1 MIGSLRGKLLYKRP
15 DGVVVEAG
23 GVGYQVSVGM
33 NTLSELPDE
42 GREVFLHIHT
52 HVRDD
57 ALELI
62 GFASEDERRVFKT
75 LLGISGI
82 GPKMA
87 LNIVSGMPHDEF
99 LKAVESEDIALLT
112 KVPGLG
118 KKTAH
123 RLVLELRGKL
133 PRMEQPRDRAFEDA
147 VSALVNLGYRKSDA
161 LGAVEKAYNKGQR
174 DIEKVVREAL
184 KQLTGSG
191 DEKA

>member
-1 MIGSLRGKLLYKRP
+1 VIGSLRGKLAVKRP
-15 DGVVVEAG
+15 EEVVVEAA
-23 GVGYQVSVGM
+23 GVGYQVLVGA

-42 GREVFLHIHT
+42 GKEVFLHIYT
-52 HVRDD
+52 HMRDD
-57 ALELI
+57 AIELF
-62 GFASEDERRVFKT
+62 GFASDEEKRVFKS

-82 GPKMA
+82 GPKVA
-87 LNIVSGMPHDEF
+87 LSIVASLSHEDF

-133 PRMEQPRDRAFEDA
+133 PSKEQPRDRTFEDT
-147 VSALVNLGYRKSDA
+147 VSALVNLGYKKSDA
-161 LGAVEKAYNKGQR
+161 LGAVEKAYNKGHAE
-174 DIEKVVREAL
+174 IEAL
-184 KQLTGSG
+184 IRESLKVLTGKA